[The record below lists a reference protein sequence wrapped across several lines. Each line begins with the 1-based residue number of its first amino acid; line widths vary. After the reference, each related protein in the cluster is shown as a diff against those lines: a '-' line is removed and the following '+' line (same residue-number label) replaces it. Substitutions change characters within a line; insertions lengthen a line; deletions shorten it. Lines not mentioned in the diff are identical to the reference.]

1 MCRVK
6 AKYLFCESTVRC
18 IVIVKV
24 RVSSNTG
31 HSDFCQAQASADH
44 PRPH

>member
-18 IVIVKV
+18 IVAVIV

-31 HSDFCQAQASADH
+31 HSNFCQAQASVGH
-44 PRPH
+44 LRPY